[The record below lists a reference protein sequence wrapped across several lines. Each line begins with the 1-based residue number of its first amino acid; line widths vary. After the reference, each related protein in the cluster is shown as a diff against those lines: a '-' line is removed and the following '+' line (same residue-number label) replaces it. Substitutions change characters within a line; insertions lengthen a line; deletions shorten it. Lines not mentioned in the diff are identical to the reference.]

1 MKKKLQIQNLKCE
14 GYECTILKNLTA
26 IDSVKAISIN
36 IPNSEIALIVE
47 NKSCLEKV
55 RLKRSQIG
63 YPLVGGSN
71 TFTKKATSYV
81 SCAIGKFNTS
91 NQLSKKGC

>member
-1 MKKKLQIQNLKCE
+1 
-14 GYECTILKNLTA
+14 
-26 IDSVKAISIN
+26 
-36 IPNSEIALIVE
+36 
-47 NKSCLEKV
+47 
-55 RLKRSQIG
+55 
-63 YPLVGGSN
+63 SN